1 MISTIRHQEI
11 FDAQA
16 NDHGIT
22 SIGAG
27 AIGSRVFATL
37 VELGLK
43 NIEVYDPDIVEEHNL
58 ANQLY
63 RHDDIGRFKVN
74 GLVHWTQEKLGVDE
88 LPSKMNFYAD
98 YFDSSTPARS
108 TVFLL
113 VDSLQVRH
121 DIAVALSNRNTVVRV
136 IDVRMAA
143 THGNVFTFSPIMD
156 IDAYLATL
164 GSDEE
169 AEVSAC
175 GSPFSV
181 SPTAAVLANMA
192 VWQYINDK
200 TNPEAR
206 DKRVNVFLKPLTV
219 ATGKL

>member
-1 MISTIRHQEI
+1 MISTIRHKEI
-11 FDAQA
+11 FDAQV

-22 SIGAG
+22 IIGAG

-43 NIEVYDPDIVEEHNL
+43 NIEVYDPDIVEAHNL

-63 RHDDIGRFKVN
+63 RYDDIGQFKVN
-74 GLVHWTQEKLGVDE
+74 GLVYWAQEKLGVNS
-88 LPSKMNFYAD
+88 LPNSMNFYSD
-98 YFDSSTPARS
+98 YFDANTPAHS

-113 VDSLQVRH
+113 VDSLQSRH
-121 DIAVALSNRNTVVRV
+121 DIVVALSNRNNVVRV

-156 IDAYLATL
+156 IDAYLSTI

-181 SPTAAVLANMA
+181 SPTAAILSNLA

-206 DKRVNVFLKPLTV
+206 DKRVNVFLKPLTIS
-219 ATGKL
+219 TGNL